1 MIVIVEAR
9 EVGPGRDK
17 LVGIATYRRHIHT
30 RTYIK
35 IISPSPAVG
44 VDPWIITGS
53 FEDHNN
59 AFLKRPF
66 SRPSSTTSGFHV
78 HQMQVP
84 CGLSRGLSRT
94 ARNTGQKGKKQYAKP
109 RNATPDWPVVSHHLP
124 RADGGTLE
132 QGSLLV
138 GVTEQL
144 SGSHVCAALSV

>member
-17 LVGIATYRRHIHT
+17 LVGIATYRCHIHT

-94 ARNTGQKGKKQYAKP
+94 ARNTGQKEKNNTPSRETRRQIGQLL
-109 RNATPDWPVVSHHLP
+109 ATICHEL
-124 RADGGTLE
+124 
-132 QGSLLV
+132 
-138 GVTEQL
+138 TEEPL
-144 SGSHVCAALSV
+144 NGALF